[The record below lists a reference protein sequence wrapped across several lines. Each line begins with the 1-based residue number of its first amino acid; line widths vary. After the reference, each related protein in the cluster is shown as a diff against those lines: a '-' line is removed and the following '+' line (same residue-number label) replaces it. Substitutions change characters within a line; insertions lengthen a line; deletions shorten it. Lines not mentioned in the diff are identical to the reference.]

1 MAPLLNPLLL
11 LRIAQFIGDLSKT
24 HDYLTQSHKSMQI
37 NTKLT
42 TNNLNVFA
50 SVQIKNGKKK
60 QHEFPQEII
69 STSLKNGNVY
79 YQSFY
84 TR

>member
-1 MAPLLNPLLL
+1 
-11 LRIAQFIGDLSKT
+11 
-24 HDYLTQSHKSMQI
+24 MQI